1 MSMSVGFRFKEII
14 TKYPLLRGV
23 LSYSIIWP
31 ASALI
36 QQRIAGKTW
45 GLLYSGFILIN
56 KFEFVSKEYTA
67 HLVVNI

>member
-1 MSMSVGFRFKEII
+1 MSTSIGIRFKEII

-45 GLLYSGFILIN
+45 GSFFYVHMYMLFYKFKSNPQLI
-56 KFEFVSKEYTA
+56 
-67 HLVVNI
+67 HLII